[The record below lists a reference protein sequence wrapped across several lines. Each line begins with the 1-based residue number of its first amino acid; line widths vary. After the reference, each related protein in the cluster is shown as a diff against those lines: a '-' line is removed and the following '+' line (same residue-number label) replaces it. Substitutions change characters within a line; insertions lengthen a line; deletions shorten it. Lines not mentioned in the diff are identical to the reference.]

1 MNKIRIAINGFGR
14 IGRLTTRNLLKND
27 AVELV
32 AINDLTDA
40 TTLAHLFKYDSSQG
54 TFDGVVE
61 LNDQTLILNGKS
73 VKVLAERNPADLP
86 WAEMGID
93 VVLECTGIFR
103 KKDEAALHLQA
114 GAKKVI
120 LSAPAKSE
128 GVPTIVRKIN
138 EELIS
143 DEHDIYSNAS
153 CTTNCLA
160 PLVKVILEE
169 WGMKR
174 AFMSTIH
181 AYTGNQRLQDA
192 PHKDLRRA
200 RAAAVNM
207 VPTSTGAAKAL
218 ELVIPEAKGLITASS
233 IRVPVI
239 TGSLVELVAELPEAI
254 DVETANAAFKKAAKG
269 SLAGVLEYSEAPL
282 VSTDIVGN
290 PYSSIFDAALT
301 TVNGP
306 LLKVTAWYDNEA
318 GYAARL
324 AEMAELI
331 SL

>member
-1 MNKIRIAINGFGR
+1 
-14 IGRLTTRNLLKND
+14 
-27 AVELV
+27 
-32 AINDLTDA
+32 
-40 TTLAHLFKYDSSQG
+40 
-54 TFDGVVE
+54 
-61 LNDQTLILNGKS
+61 
-73 VKVLAERNPADLP
+73 VK
-86 WAEMGID
+86 GI
-93 VVLECTGIFR
+93 
-103 KKDEAALHLQA
+103 
-114 GAKKVI
+114 
-120 LSAPAKSE
+120 
-128 GVPTIVRKIN
+128 PTIVRKIN
-138 EELIS
+138 EDLIS
-143 DEHDIYSNAS
+143 DDFDIYSNAS

-174 AFMSTIH
+174 GFMSTVH

-207 VPTSTGAAKAL
+207 VPTTTGAAKAL

-239 TGSLVELVAELPEAI
+239 TGSLVELIAELPQEI
-254 DVETANAAFKKAAKG
+254 DLETANAAFKKAAEG
-269 SLAGVLEYSEAPL
+269 DLRGVLEYSEAPL
-282 VSTDIVGN
+282 VSSDIIGN
-290 PYSSIFDAALT
+290 SHSSIFDAPLT
-301 TVNGP
+301 SVNGP

-331 SL
+331 

>member
-1 MNKIRIAINGFGR
+1 MKTIRVGINGFGR
-14 IGRLTTRNLLKND
+14 IGRLTARRLLNN
-27 AVELV
+27 ASIELV

-40 TTLAHLFKYDSSQG
+40 TTLAHLFKYDSAQG
-54 TFDGVVE
+54 TFEGTVE
-61 LNDQTLILNGKS
+61 LGDGSLVLNGKS
-73 VKVLAERNPADLP
+73 VRVLAERNPADLP
-86 WAEMGID
+86 WKELGVE
-93 VVLECTGIFR
+93 VVLECTGFFR
-103 KKDEAALHLQA
+103 KKEQAALHLEA

-120 LSAPAKSE
+120 LSAPAKNE

-143 DEHDIYSNAS
+143 DDQHIYSNAS

-160 PLVKVILEE
+160 PLVRVILDE

-174 AFMSTIH
+174 AFMSTVH

-207 VPTSTGAAKAL
+207 VPTTTGAAKAL

-239 TGSLVELVAELPEAI
+239 TGSLVELIAELPEAI
-254 DVETANAAFKKAAKG
+254 DVETANAAFKKAAAA
-269 SLAGVLEYSEAPL
+269 SLQGVLEYSEAPL
-282 VSTDIVGN
+282 VSSDIVGN
-290 PYSSIFDAALT
+290 PHSSIFDAPLT

-331 SL
+331 